1 MTTQRTSTR
10 NAVLISVL
18 FSVGI
23 FSGCDRR
30 DDDDSRTFQSLRD
43 YIETIKVVDTH
54 EHQRNTQDPDQGV
67 SFYTLLATSYLRSDL
82 ISAGSPPL
90 TSESVRANSPDENWE
105 TYSPYLE
112 LSKNTSYY
120 AQFLSGFQKLY
131 GYDEDSFTKP
141 GIARLSAQI
150 DENYRDF
157 DEWYAT
163 AFERSN
169 IDVWLVDPYWKPLD
183 IVLDERYSAL
193 ILDIDHLLWA
203 SANGYRLTQQENPV
217 PRTWVEAIMFQNNV
231 YEKAAAEGH
240 TIGSLEDYLTYVGV
254 VFDWA
259 LEHKVVGIKNSFAYM
274 RSLHYEDVPF
284 GTASALF
291 DKGSRGVLAESEEK
305 AVEDFLFHWII
316 QKAAEVNLPI
326 QIHTGYQAGNGS
338 VLEDSRPADLNNIFL
353 QYPDVDFIIFH
364 GGYPWTS
371 QAISLTKQFP
381 NVSIDLVWLPQ
392 ISKEASVIALEEIL
406 DMVPYNKVFWGGDCS
421 TIEEAVGS
429 LESGKEVVARVLA
442 ARVERGAMS
451 EEGARDVALKIFR
464 ENAVRLFQ
472 LEERLGRP
480 F

>member
-1 MTTQRTSTR
+1 MTTQRTSTH

-18 FSVGI
+18 FSAGI
-23 FSGCDRR
+23 FGGCAH
-30 DDDDSRTFQSLRD
+30 DDSRTFQSLRD

-54 EHQRNTQDPDQGV
+54 EHQRNRQDPDQGV
-67 SFYTLLATSYLRSDL
+67 SFYTLLATTYLRSDL
-82 ISAGSPPL
+82 MSAGSPPL
-90 TSESVRANSPDENWE
+90 TSESVRANTLDENWE
-105 TYSPYLE
+105 TYGPYLE

-120 AQFLSGFQKLY
+120 AQFLSGFRKLY
-131 GYDEDSFTKP
+131 GYEEESFTKP

-169 IDVWLVDPYWKPLD
+169 IDVWLVDPYWQPLD

-193 ILDIDHLLWA
+193 ILDIDHLVWA
-203 SANGYRLTQQENPV
+203 SANGYRLTKQENPV
-217 PRTWVEAIMFQNNV
+217 PKTWVEALLFETNV
-231 YEKAAAEGH
+231 YEMAAEAGR
-240 TIGSLEDYLTYVGV
+240 TIGNLEDYLDYVGV
-254 VFDWA
+254 MFDWA
-259 LEHKVVGIKNSFAYM
+259 LEQKAVGIKNSFAYM
-274 RSLHYEDVPF
+274 RSLYYEDVPF
-284 GTASALF
+284 GVASALF
-291 DKGSRGVLAESEEK
+291 DKGSSAVLTDSEEK
-305 AVEDFLFHWII
+305 TVQDFLFHWII
-316 QKAAEVNLPI
+316 RKAAEVGLPI

-338 VLEDSRPADLNNIFL
+338 VLENSRPADLNNLFL

-371 QAISLTKQFP
+371 QAISLAKQFP

-392 ISKEASVIALEEIL
+392 ISKEASVHALEEIL
-406 DMVPYNKVFWGGDCS
+406 DMVPYNKIFWGGDCS

-451 EEGARDVALKIFR
+451 EDVARDVALKIFR

-472 LEERLGRP
+472 LDERLGRP